1 MCLTILINALEIRFF
16 FSTVHIILKMNVI
29 VTGTWYISEKK
40 RGHELLQSFLWYCNI
55 TAQLPLHLFI
65 YHISCTYCLT
75 DKKDHMFYP
84 MFNKFQHRDFF
95 HSSKN
100 RCSSHRVYWRYSSI
114 FYTIYILHGTL
125 DYLDISLSVLQRFH
139 FYRSLDSLGI
149 IKKHRCIFVQ
159 MGMYL
164 I

>member
-16 FSTVHIILKMNVI
+16 FSTVHIIKWMLLSLALGISQKRREVMNF
-29 VTGTWYISEKK
+29 YN
-40 RGHELLQSFLWYCNI
+40 HFLWYCNI

-65 YHISCTYCLT
+65 YHNSCTYCLT

-159 MGMYL
+159 TGMYL

>member
-1 MCLTILINALEIRFF
+1 MSYNTHQRFRNKIF
-16 FSTVHIILKMNVI
+16 FSTVHIIKWMLLSLALGISQKRWEVMNFYNHFYDIVI
-29 VTGTWYISEKK
+29 SLHNYHYI
-40 RGHELLQSFLWYCNI
+40 Y
-55 TAQLPLHLFI
+55 LFI
-65 YHISCTYCLT
+65 IIVVPIASLI
-75 DKKDHMFYP
+75 KKITCFIQCSI
-84 MFNKFQHRDFF
+84 NSNIKIFF

-100 RCSSHRVYWRYSSI
+100 RCSRHRVYRRYSSI

-125 DYLDISLSVLQRFH
+125 DYLDTSLSVLWLFH